1 MSLVEAAGHR
11 LHGRSMPN
19 PFILRGLLA
28 ALMIAVAAFAA
39 PMSFAQTKT
48 PEAASQPATSKTAPV
63 PSGPASTAPAEPTEQ
78 PDGAAPKR
86 PRLSRTTE
94 AIAPLKE
101 TIERMEEALRR
112 DDLTDAQLIETR
124 GSIEPVRDEL
134 REIIASL
141 EGRLADVD
149 TRLKQL
155 GDAPDEDEPKEDANL
170 TAERTRLQE
179 RRAAL
184 DGVLKQ
190 ARLLVLRAENLSER
204 IVERRRALF
213 TQELLGRT
221 SSALNPS
228 FWSQAAKAAPD
239 GLRGVVLLTQGWM
252 DHVAA
257 AAAVGTVAAASLAL
271 LAFFICAGFVLRWLG
286 QRDFRPRE
294 LGTRFAKSFF
304 ALVSLLR
311 IAVTAPAI
319 AAGAVLILDA
329 FGLMPERI
337 TNIGFSLAIAVA
349 IAAFGRGVAVG
360 LFAPDDSE
368 RRLLAIRDDTARLV
382 SSQLVWAAR
391 VLGAV
396 VFINALLRAV
406 VAPVSLTVAAS
417 AIFSVI
423 IAGILCH
430 FLFVIGRSHEQDDEV
445 SGAGWL
451 RAGGWLLAIGI
462 AAALVTGFI
471 GLAAFLAGRFLTAL
485 GLIGALYV
493 LLVFIDALFTEVLT
507 ASTPRGRAVANF
519 FGLKPRSVELVGTL
533 LSAAIRLILILV
545 VLLPLLGPW
554 GIFAAD
560 FFGVVR
566 DATFGFRIGD
576 VTISLS
582 TMLGAFAT
590 IVIGILAT
598 RAVQRWLQTS
608 FLPRTA
614 LDPSLQHSIST
625 IFSYVGVI
633 VVIAFALAQLGVDFQ
648 KITLVAGALSIGI
661 GFGLQSVVSN
671 FVSGLI
677 LLAERPIRVG
687 DIINVKG
694 EEGRVRRIH
703 VRATE
708 IETGDRASVI
718 IPNSELITQVVK
730 NRTHIDTFASVSV
743 PVRVAYDSDVAK
755 VRDTLMQ
762 IAKDHPHVMQS
773 PAPTVFLTGFGDSA
787 INFELGWVVR
797 NIGDAAGVKSD
808 ICFSILEKF
817 REQSIDMPYPR
828 RDIRIQGRDETG
840 SDVDAAQPEVHEAP
854 AAKKPKAK

>member
-1 MSLVEAAGHR
+1 
-11 LHGRSMPN
+11 MP
-19 PFILRGLLA
+19 IRVTLRGFLA
-28 ALMIAVAAFAA
+28 ALIIVAAAAFAA
-39 PMSFAQTKT
+39 PLSFAQTQA
-48 PEAASQPATSKTAPV
+48 PEAASQPAAQEKA
-63 PSGPASTAPAEPTEQ
+63 AAPAETGAPQ
-78 PDGAAPKR
+78 PNGAQPNDAKPKR

-101 TIERMEEALRR
+101 TVERMEESLRR
-112 DDLTDAQLIETR
+112 NDLSDAQLIENR
-124 GSIEPVRDEL
+124 GSLDPVRDEL
-134 REIIASL
+134 REIITSL

-170 TAERTRLQE
+170 AAERARLQE
-179 RRAAL
+179 RHAAL

-190 ARLLVLRAENLSER
+190 ARVLVLRAENLSER
-204 IVERRRALF
+204 ITDRRRALF

-221 SSALNPS
+221 SSAVDPG
-228 FWSQAAKAAPD
+228 FWAKAVKAAPD
-239 GLRGVVLLTQGWM
+239 GFHGLVLLTQGWM
-252 DHVAA
+252 DHIHATATVGRVIVA
-257 AAAVGTVAAASLAL
+257 GLAL
-271 LAFFICAGFVLRWLG
+271 LAFFICSGLFLRWLG

-304 ALVSLLR
+304 AMISLIR
-311 IAVTAPAI
+311 IAITAPAI
-319 AAGAVLILDA
+319 VAGAVLILDA

-337 TNIGFSLAIAVA
+337 THLGFSLAIAVA

-360 LFAPDDSE
+360 LFAPDDPE
-368 RRLLAIRDDTARLV
+368 RRLLVIRDETARMV
-382 SSQLVWAAR
+382 SSKLIWAAR
-391 VLGAV
+391 ILGAI
-396 VFINALLRAV
+396 VFVNVLQRAV
-406 VAPVSLTVAAS
+406 VAPVSLTVATS

-423 IAGILCH
+423 IAAILCH
-430 FLFVIGRSHEQDDEV
+430 FLFQIGRSHEEDDEV

-485 GLIGALYV
+485 GLIGALYIF
-493 LLVFIDALFTEVLT
+493 LVFIDALFTEVLT

-519 FGLKPRSVELVGTL
+519 FGLKPRSIELIGTL
-533 LSAAIRLILILV
+533 LSAAIRIILILV

-554 GIFAAD
+554 GVFAAD

-582 TMLGAFAT
+582 TVLGAFAT

-598 RAVQRWLQTS
+598 RAVQNWLQTR

-614 LDPSLQHSIST
+614 LDPSLQHSIAT

-633 VVIAFALAQLGVDFQ
+633 TAIAFALAQLGVDFQ

-743 PVRVAYDSDVAK
+743 PVRVAYGSNVKK
-755 VRDTLMQ
+755 VREILMQ
-762 IAKDHPHVMQS
+762 IAHDHPHIMQS
-773 PAPTVFLTGFGDSA
+773 PSPNVFLTGFGDSA

-797 NIGDAAGVKSD
+797 NIGDGAGIKSD
-808 ICFSILEKF
+808 VCFSILEKF
-817 REQSIDMPYPR
+817 HEHGIEIPYPR
-828 RDIRIQGRDETG
+828 RDIRIHGIEDLQEE
-840 SDVDAAQPEVHEAP
+840 AAEPEAQPVP
-854 AAKKPKAK
+854 AAKKPKGK